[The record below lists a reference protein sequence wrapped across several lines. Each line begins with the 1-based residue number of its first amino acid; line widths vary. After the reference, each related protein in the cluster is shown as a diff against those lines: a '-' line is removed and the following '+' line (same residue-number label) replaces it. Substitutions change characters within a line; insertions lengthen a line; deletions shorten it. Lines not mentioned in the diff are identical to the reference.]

1 MDMLDYLITRKEE
14 KTMKKIR
21 LVAAVAAMAMA
32 LSACGA
38 NAELK
43 KTAMKIGDTKITAGD
58 IAVMTKADMA
68 YMGSDFATVKPMIV
82 EQMETIF
89 QYGELA
95 KAMKI
100 ELTDEERNSA
110 VSMRASYAAN
120 GGGFDAYS
128 EYLKNNASSIDFLD
142 NLFTASAYATKVQ
155 EQIAKEFEGKEATDE
170 ELKSF
175 YEEKYY
181 AAKHILVNKPEEGAE
196 VKEGE
201 KQGKE
206 LADELLERAKN
217 GEDFDALV
225 KEYSQDPGS
234 ESNPDG
240 YVFTDGEMVAPFENK
255 VKELKPGEFGM
266 CESDY
271 GYHVI
276 LRVELPAFEDKK
288 DTVSSSYSA
297 KRVELRFEELLKEH
311 NITIE
316 KFQDVIDA
324 ITEDMLTE
332 QPVKEDEVSL
342 SY

>member
-1 MDMLDYLITRKEE
+1 MDMLDYIITRKEE
-14 KTMKKIR
+14 KTMKKTRI
-21 LVAAVAAMAMA
+21 VAAVAAIAMA

-38 NAELK
+38 NADLK
-43 KTAMKIGDTKITAGD
+43 KTAMKIGDKTITAGD
-58 IAVMTKADMA
+58 IAIMTKADMT

-95 KAMKI
+95 KAMKL
-100 ELTDEERNSA
+100 ELTDEEKNSA
-110 VSMRASYAAN
+110 VSMRASYAAQN
-120 GGGFDAYS
+120 GGYDAYK
-128 EYLKNNASSIDFLD
+128 EYLKNNGSSIDFLD
-142 NLFTASAYATKVQ
+142 ELFTASAYATKVQ
-155 EQIAKEFEGKEATDE
+155 EQISKEFEGKEATDDE
-170 ELKSF
+170 MKKF
-175 YEEKYY
+175 YEENYF
-181 AAKHILVNKPEEGAE
+181 AAKHILINKPEEGAE

-217 GEDFDALV
+217 GDDFDAMV
-225 KEYSQDPGS
+225 KEFSQDPGS

-240 YVFTDGEMVAPFENK
+240 YVFTEGEMVKPFEEK
-255 VKELKPGEFGM
+255 VKELKPGEFGI

-276 LRVELPAFEDKK
+276 LRVELPKFEDKK

-297 KRVELRFEELLKEH
+297 KRVELRFKELLKEH
-311 NITIE
+311 NITVE
-316 KFQDVIDA
+316 KFDDVIEA
-324 ITEDMLTE
+324 ITEEMLTKSPE
-332 QPVKEDEVSL
+332 KKDEVSV